1 MSDNGINILVLGKS
15 GVGKSSFCNYIFDE
29 GVFLTGKGKPVT
41 GWNEHFK
48 HYSVG
53 YEHYKLNVYDSV
65 GIETD
70 NYQQW
75 KSKLDQFLNH
85 RSHYSNK
92 NPMDWVHGAFYLINA
107 ASARIEKV
115 EADLIKN
122 ISSKHNVPLVVV
134 LTNVDAASPAE
145 ISGIRSELTELCAK
159 DSIDIEIA
167 EVCSVSIKTRVGV
180 KNRYGKEET
189 LDLFLTSLDE
199 KLRVSLINYFADVYI
214 CFLENLRDSMKSK
227 INESDLGLFNLI
239 KAVIMDEDADI
250 EDIINFDTD
259 SLDQLMN
266 ERSESVEQLDGFLE
280 GLGFSY
286 DSSTRASW
294 NELESEIEESLEE
307 GGNEIEAFLESILY
321 AFESG
326 SFLDKLKASY
336 EVLKLISDLKGSFN
350 NFIDEFINPTISK
363 VYKYK
368 V

>member
-48 HYSVG
+48 HYSVD

-70 NYQQW
+70 NYKEW
-75 KSKLDQFLNH
+75 KSKLDQFLND

-92 NPMDWVHGAFYLINA
+92 NPMEWVHGAFYLINA
-107 ASARIEKV
+107 ASARIEKI
-115 EADLIKN
+115 EAELIKD
-122 ISSKHNVPLVVV
+122 ISSQHNIPLVVV

-145 ISGIRSELTELCAK
+145 IKGIRSELTELCAK
-159 DSIDIEIA
+159 DSISIEIT

-214 CFLENLRDSMKSK
+214 SFLENLRDSMKSK

-239 KAVIMDEDADI
+239 KAAIMDEDADI
-250 EDIINFDTD
+250 EDVINFDTD

-266 ERSESVEQLDGFLE
+266 ERSESVEQLDGFLDR
-280 GLGFSY
+280 LGFSY

-294 NELESEIEESLEE
+294 DELEYEIEESLEE
-307 GGNEIEAFLESILY
+307 GSNVMDVFIESIED

-336 EVLKLISDLKGSFN
+336 EVLKLISDLKGSVN
-350 NFIDEFINPTISK
+350 SLIDDVVNPAISK
-363 VYKYK
+363 LYRYK